1 MKRGKQCLRKSWN
14 KLWNLPKVAA
24 SEDITTIEE
33 AAAVSE
39 DITIIDEVVVAA
51 EGINDL
57 QWIVEVTTTNGRAE
71 AAVNPPPFR

>member
-24 SEDITTIEE
+24 
-33 AAAVSE
+33 SE

-71 AAVNPPPFR
+71 AAANPPPFR